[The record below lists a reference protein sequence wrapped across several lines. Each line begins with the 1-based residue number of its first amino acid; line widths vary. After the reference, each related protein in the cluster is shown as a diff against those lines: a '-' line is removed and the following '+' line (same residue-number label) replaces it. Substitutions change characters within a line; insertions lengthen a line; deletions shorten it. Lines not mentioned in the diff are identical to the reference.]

1 MILKLKRIT
10 SNPIELIY
18 DAYRICYAKDLNSIE
33 LKKHSSID
41 GKIDFIKPLMANG
54 HCYDEKTEVLT
65 SRGFVK
71 WSEVTHFDKL
81 ASVDPNTR
89 KFIGFE
95 TPIQLIKQHYSGEMI
110 HFLNN
115 QIDLLVTPNHKIY
128 CSLSNSEYK
137 RKNPKFELKYANEQ
151 VLDKYPDLVY
161 KKPLRMIQSSI
172 NENLE
177 VKNNDVLYA
186 LYGFFIGDGST
197 GSKNTLRFHLKK
209 ERKIKYLMKLCEQL
223 HYNFKE
229 SANGNYYVYKDGI
242 GDEFES
248 IFYNNGNKTFPD
260 SFYNMSSNQFTYFLD
275 GLKNSDGSIK
285 RNTFVY
291 TTTSLELLNKL
302 QALCSIN
309 NTTLSVSKCQGNCYT
324 LNIGSPRSFAPMFN
338 DSRTPRNVFRENYDG
353 NIYCAT
359 VSSGLLIVRRNTKV
373 VLSGN
378 SSPLEHVNITF
389 EISGV
394 SRALLAQI
402 TRHRTASF
410 NVQSQRYVNATNFN
424 YVIPSAIEN
433 NLKAKEEFI
442 DFMNKS
448 KDFYIYLQEEYG
460 IKNEDSRAVLPNATD
475 CNMIVTFDLH
485 NFRNFYGL
493 RSCKHAQE
501 EIRLLAEKMMELVKE
516 HIPFADYKSKRCSRI
531 CNECF
536 KRGE

>member
-54 HCYDEKTEVLT
+54 HT
-65 SRGFVK
+65 
-71 WSEVTHFDKL
+71 
-81 ASVDPNTR
+81 
-89 KFIGFE
+89 
-95 TPIQLIKQHYSGEMI
+95 
-110 HFLNN
+110 
-115 QIDLLVTPNHKIY
+115 
-128 CSLSNSEYK
+128 
-137 RKNPKFELKYANEQ
+137 
-151 VLDKYPDLVY
+151 
-161 KKPLRMIQSSI
+161 
-172 NENLE
+172 
-177 VKNNDVLYA
+177 
-186 LYGFFIGDGST
+186 
-197 GSKNTLRFHLKK
+197 
-209 ERKIKYLMKLCEQL
+209 
-223 HYNFKE
+223 
-229 SANGNYYVYKDGI
+229 
-242 GDEFES
+242 
-248 IFYNNGNKTFPD
+248 
-260 SFYNMSSNQFTYFLD
+260 
-275 GLKNSDGSIK
+275 
-285 RNTFVY
+285 
-291 TTTSLELLNKL
+291 
-302 QALCSIN
+302 
-309 NTTLSVSKCQGNCYT
+309 
-324 LNIGSPRSFAPMFN
+324 
-338 DSRTPRNVFRENYDG
+338 
-353 NIYCAT
+353 
-359 VSSGLLIVRRNTKV
+359 
-373 VLSGN
+373 
-378 SSPLEHVNITF
+378 SPLEHVNITF